1 MSVLSLSYLSR
12 KVGSDFDL
20 QPNGVVLGPMT
31 VDPKTIQRSFAGNA
45 YWQTNSARPNLNML
59 TGAHACRLVTTQMG
73 AELVI
78 TGVEF
83 SHKDGGEE
91 VFTAKASKEVIL
103 SAGYAVK
110 RRPFF
115 L

>member
-1 MSVLSLSYLSR
+1 
-12 KVGSDFDL
+12 
-20 QPNGVVLGPMT
+20 MT
-31 VDPKTIQRSFAGNA
+31 VDPKTIKRSFAASA
-45 YWQTNSARPNLNML
+45 YWEPNSARPNLNML
-59 TGAHACRLVTTQMG
+59 TGACARCLVTTQMNE
-73 AELVI
+73 ELVV

-103 SAGYAVK
+103 SAGCVVK
-110 RRPFF
+110 PRPFS